1 MEYTVEQY
9 KRCLRVARE
18 VVTIINELQNAMTEI
33 QNGYGWSEFGQC
45 LDKVFD
51 ARDAYEKV
59 LSSCCMEA
67 YEKEID

>member
-9 KRCLRVARE
+9 KRCLQVARE
-18 VVTIINELQNAMTEI
+18 VVTSINELQNAMTEI
-33 QNGYGWSEFGQC
+33 QNGYGWSGFGQC

-59 LSSCCMEA
+59 LSSCCIEA
-67 YEKEID
+67 YEKENN